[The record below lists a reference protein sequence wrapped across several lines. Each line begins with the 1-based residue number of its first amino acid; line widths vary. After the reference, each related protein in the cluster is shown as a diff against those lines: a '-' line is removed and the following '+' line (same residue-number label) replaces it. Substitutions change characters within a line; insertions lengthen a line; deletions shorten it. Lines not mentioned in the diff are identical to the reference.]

1 MKGGALRAARR
12 RGAQARRG
20 ARRTLTWSAALP
32 SWRDPEHVNVVGRE
46 GVAPACVKPLQSS
59 SGTRLA
65 RRLARVEGRRT
76 P

>member
-1 MKGGALRAARR
+1 LKGGALRAARR

-46 GVAPACVKPLQSS
+46 GVRHPFRGAPPHPGVAHP
-59 SGTRLA
+59 
-65 RRLARVEGRRT
+65 
-76 P
+76 